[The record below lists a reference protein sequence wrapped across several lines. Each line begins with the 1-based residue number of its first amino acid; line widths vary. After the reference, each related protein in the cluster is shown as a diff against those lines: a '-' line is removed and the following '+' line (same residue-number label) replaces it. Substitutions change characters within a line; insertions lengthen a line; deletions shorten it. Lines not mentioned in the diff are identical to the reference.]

1 MNKKIALTGDRPTG
15 CLHLGH
21 YIGSLKNRI
30 RLQNQYNQ
38 YIMVADIQALTD
50 YFSNPSKISDSLLEV
65 VADYISVGIDPN
77 LSTIF
82 IQSQITALPE
92 LVMYYMNLVTVSRL
106 ERNPTVKTEIQQK
119 NFADSIPAGFLCY
132 PVSQAADITAFKA
145 EIIPVG
151 EDQLPLI
158 EQCNEIVRRFNRIYN
173 TQCLKE
179 AKAELSTTPRLVG
192 IDGKAK
198 ASKSLNNAIFLKD
211 SPEII
216 KEKVYSMFT
225 DPNHIKISDPGKVEG
240 NVVFTYL
247 DAFYDDKEEIAS
259 LKKQYQ
265 KGGLGDTSIKSLLN
279 KTLQNLL
286 EPIREKRFSL
296 KKDYLYDILYTG
308 TQKAKTI
315 AEHTLCEVKEAIG
328 LNFFSNK

>member
-21 YIGSLKNRI
+21 YIGSLKNRVQ
-30 RLQNQYNQ
+30 LQHQYEQ

-50 YFSNPSKISDSLLEV
+50 YFSNPSKISDSLFEV

-92 LVMYYMNLVTVSRL
+92 LVMYYMNLVSVSRL

-179 AKAELSTTPRLVG
+179 ARAELSTTSRLVG

-279 KTLQNLL
+279 QTLQNLL
-286 EPIREKRFSL
+286 APIREQRLSL

-308 TQKAKTI
+308 TQKAKII
-315 AEHTLCEVKEAIG
+315 AEHTLYEVKEAIG
-328 LNFFSNK
+328 LNFFSNN